1 MNADL
6 FYLKNYLSQ
15 RFSSSLEKQ
24 NFFLPKERFLILT
37 QRNQFF
43 TLQKISAVY
52 AFLDML

>member
-1 MNADL
+1 MSADL